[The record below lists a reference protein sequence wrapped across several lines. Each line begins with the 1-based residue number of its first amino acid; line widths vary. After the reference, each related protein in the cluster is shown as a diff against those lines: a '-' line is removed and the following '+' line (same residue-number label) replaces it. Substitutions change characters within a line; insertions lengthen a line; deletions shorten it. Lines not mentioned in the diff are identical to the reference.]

1 MTTRAPRLMR
11 AYLQASTCKQSL
23 WPLLM
28 WGVMSAAMPAVGC
41 ARQPAEAAGGEAPVA
56 VRVVAVRQGDLA
68 QRLSYVGSVQPAQ
81 EITVLAQSAGVVV
94 AVVREGAHLAEGD
107 RAAQILTP
115 ELAPRV
121 AKVKA
126 ERRRAEIERDYWC
139 AVYASDGKLGAG
151 GVITPRQVE
160 TSKKACDSATAAAT
174 AARASEREMGAVEE
188 KGVERVPFAGVVLQ
202 QLVEEGQSVMPGMP
216 LLRFGSLELEVRVQV
231 TEQDLARGV
240 RPGSPALVHGADG
253 EHRLQV
259 ARLAPALVGPGR
271 SAEVTLALPPALALD
286 MLPGMSVRVDFVSAE
301 VAQALLVPERALYL
315 EDGEA
320 RVFVVEAGQVRAVA
334 VDLGLY
340 DRGQRE
346 LRGDLAVGVWVAVSN
361 LEVLQDGAPVLA
373 VHEGAGA
380 EGAP

>member
-253 EHRLQV
+253 EHRL
-259 ARLAPALVGPGR
+259 
-271 SAEVTLALPPALALD
+271 EVTLALPPALALD